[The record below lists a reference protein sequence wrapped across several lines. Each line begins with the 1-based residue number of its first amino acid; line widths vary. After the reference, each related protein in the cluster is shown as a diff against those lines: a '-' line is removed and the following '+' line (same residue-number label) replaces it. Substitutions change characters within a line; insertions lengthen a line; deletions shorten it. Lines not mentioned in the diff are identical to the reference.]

1 MTRLKF
7 WKQAFAIV
15 CLTHSLAITSC
26 DDNNDPA
33 NTLKFNPDKVE
44 LAPETTAT
52 VEVKGATSTLSVESS
67 DSKIVTASVKDNIVT
82 LTGVAEGEA
91 TVTVTDKQNASGNI
105 SVTVKAA
112 DNLLFDKNSLEL
124 SVDEDATV
132 SVKDGKSPYEVTV
145 TDESIASVSVKGN
158 EITVKGLKAGTTT
171 ILVTDSNKKTGKITI
186 AVK

>member
-1 MTRLKF
+1 MTQLKF

-26 DDNNDPA
+26 DDDNDPA
-33 NTLKFNPDKVE
+33 NTLKCNPDKVE

-52 VEVKGATSTLSVESS
+52 VEIKGPTSTLSVESS
-67 DSKIVTASVKDNIVT
+67 DSKIVIASVKDNIVT

-91 TVTVTDKQNASGNI
+91 TVMVKDEQNASGKI

-124 SVDEDATV
+124 SVDEEATV
-132 SVKDGKSPYEVTV
+132 TIKDGESPYAATV
-145 TDESIASVSVKGN
+145 ADETIASVSVKEN
-158 EITVKGLKAGTTT
+158 EITVKGLKAGSTT
-171 ILVTDSNKKTGKITI
+171 ISVTDSNKKTGTITI
-186 AVK
+186 TVK